1 MSYEEISVLVIDDDP
16 TTRRIVTRLIKQI
29 GFTTFTE
36 AGNGEEAFAQL
47 ESTKFGLILSDWDM
61 PVMNGLQLLEKVRS
75 DERFQ
80 DLPFIMITA
89 NDAKEN
95 ILKAVRAKVSQ
106 YIVKPFTAP
115 ALREKIDKVLK
126 IAPPE
131 AAA

>member
-1 MSYEEISVLVIDDDP
+1 
-16 TTRRIVTRLIKQI
+16 
-29 GFTTFTE
+29 
-36 AGNGEEAFAQL
+36 
-47 ESTKFGLILSDWDM
+47 
-61 PVMNGLQLLEKVRS
+61 
-75 DERFQ
+75 
-80 DLPFIMITA
+80 MITA